1 MKIETKIPVEKR
13 ISAKSGHT
21 RKLPENEVK
30 ICEAHIAC
38 GAKWMNANGAWKR
51 DSQKKRNKFIN

>member
-1 MKIETKIPVEKR
+1 MKIETKISVEKR

-38 GAKWMNANGAWKR
+38 GAKWMDANGSLKAR
-51 DSQKKRNKFIN
+51 QPKKEE